1 MQWMKNLLIGASCF
15 LTMLSIVV
23 SARGESL
30 TVRSAND
37 GHPAYVVRRGEGAI
51 SLSEIWLV
59 SAKDD
64 KPRKLRAYPG
74 APGTLH
80 FAPDGE
86 DLVYLER
93 SLRREAW
100 GSYFY
105 GGQSLPITNNRV
117 WRLRA
122 DGAGEDRW
130 PLPGDFQPLEIALS
144 PGGRSLAI
152 IGYRGSAFAKSD
164 HGLWVAG
171 ERGGIRRLFSG
182 NVKGP
187 VKWSVDGKT
196 VLCRNEDVA
205 KSIRVHLDTGEVVV

>member
-1 MQWMKNLLIGASCF
+1 M
-15 LTMLSIVV
+15 
-23 SARGESL
+23 
-30 TVRSAND
+30 RSAND

-105 GGQSLPITNNRV
+105 GGQSLPITNNRI
-117 WRLRA
+117 WKLSL
-122 DGAGEDRW
+122 DGGSEEPW
-130 PLPGDFQPLEIALS
+130 PLPGDFQPLEMS
-144 PGGRSLAI
+144 PSPDGKSLAI
-152 IGYRGSAFAKSD
+152 VGYRGSAFAKSD

-171 ERGGIRRLFSG
+171 ERGGIRLLFAG
-182 NVKGP
+182 NVNGP
-187 VKWSVDGKT
+187 VDWSADGK
-196 VLCRNEDVA
+196 VRRLPN
-205 KSIRVHLDTGEVVV
+205 